1 MGIFLVADTLWSH
14 AARIRE
20 VLLYLKYLLLH
31 CGVQSL
37 LAAPGLLLS
46 SHYCLLWTAEKR

>member
-1 MGIFLVADTLWSH
+1 MGIFLVVDSPWSH
-14 AARIRE
+14 AAWIRE
-20 VLLYLKYLLLH
+20 VLLYLEYLLLH